1 MNKGFTLIE
10 IIISLIILSV
20 ILLISSNILS
30 SALNYQSST
39 NINLK
44 KVNELNLAS
53 TIIRRDLRQ
62 AVNVP
67 SRDFFGNLEPS
78 TFNGDYSNKSISFN
92 TFISDISIDTS
103 SIKKILYFFNDNN
116 LYRRQY
122 YSSSPFKND
131 DYFESILLK
140 NISEVN
146 FTYMH
151 ERRWHNSWP
160 VGDISS
166 RKIPTLIRIDFKMNN
181 NYYHWI
187 IEPDIKNVYQ
197 Q

>member
-92 TFISDISIDTS
+92 TYISDISIDTS

-166 RKIPTLIRIDFKMNN
+166 RKIPTLIRIDFKMKNN
-181 NYYHWI
+181 DYHWI

>member
-39 NINLK
+39 NLKLK

-67 SRDFFGNLEPS
+67 SRDFFGNLEPG

-103 SIKKILYFFNDNN
+103 SIKKILYFFDDNN

-131 DYFESILLK
+131 DYFESILLES
-140 NISEVN
+140 ISEVN

-166 RKIPTLIRIDFKMNN
+166 RKIPTLVRIDFKINN
-181 NYYHWI
+181 NDYHWI

>member
-92 TFISDISIDTS
+92 TYISDISIDTS

-181 NYYHWI
+181 NDYHWI

>member
-122 YSSSPFKND
+122 HSSSPFKND

-181 NYYHWI
+181 NDYHWI

>member
-10 IIISLIILSV
+10 IIISLIILSI
-20 ILLISSNILS
+20 ILLISSNLLKS
-30 SALNYQSST
+30 SINYQEAT
-39 NINLK
+39 NLK
-44 KVNELNLAS
+44 LKKINELNLAS

-67 SRDFFGNLEPS
+67 SRDFFGNKEKG
-78 TFNGDYSNKSISFN
+78 TFNGDYANKSVSFN
-92 TFISDISIDTS
+92 SYINDISINTS
-103 SIKKILYFFNDNN
+103 PIKKILYFSDDNT

-122 YSSSPFKND
+122 FSSSPYKTD
-131 DYFESILLK
+131 DYFESAL
-140 NISEVN
+140 ISNVSDVT

-160 VGDISS
+160 VGEITS
-166 RKIPTLIRIDFKMNN
+166 RKIPSLVRVDFKINN
-181 NYYHWI
+181 NDYYWL
-187 IEPDIKNVYQ
+187 IEPDINNVYQ

>member
-92 TFISDISIDTS
+92 TYISDISIDTS
-103 SIKKILYFFNDNN
+103 SIKKILYFFDDNN

-131 DYFESILLK
+131 DYFESILLE

-166 RKIPTLIRIDFKMNN
+166 RKIPTLVRIDFKMNN
-181 NYYHWI
+181 NDYHWI

>member
-181 NYYHWI
+181 NDYHWI

>member
-39 NINLK
+39 NLKLK

-67 SRDFFGNLEPS
+67 SRDFFGNLES
-78 TFNGDYSNKSISFN
+78 GTFNGDYSNKSISFN
-92 TFISDISIDTS
+92 TFISDISINTS
-103 SIKKILYFFNDNN
+103 SIKKILYFFDDNN

-131 DYFESILLK
+131 DYFESILLES
-140 NISEVN
+140 ISEVN

-166 RKIPTLIRIDFKMNN
+166 RKIPTLVRIDFKMNN
-181 NYYHWI
+181 NDYHWI

>member
-131 DYFESILLK
+131 DYFESILK

-181 NYYHWI
+181 NDYHWI

>member
-166 RKIPTLIRIDFKMNN
+166 RKIPTLIRIDFKINN
-181 NYYHWI
+181 NDYHWI